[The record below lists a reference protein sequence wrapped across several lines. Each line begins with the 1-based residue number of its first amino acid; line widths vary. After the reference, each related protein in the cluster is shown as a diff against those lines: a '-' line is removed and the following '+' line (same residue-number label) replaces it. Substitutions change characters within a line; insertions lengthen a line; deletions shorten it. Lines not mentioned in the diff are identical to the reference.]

1 MNLSFTAYLSLL
13 SLFVKIEMYFW
24 FIISVMFEDYE
35 DVVEVDTEPGLG
47 NQGVLGM
54 TAAPWSVS
62 ITTTLP
68 KPTTTVTSGWSVRIS
83 TAMNEMRPLVED
95 QYGGQR
101 PAGFTDDAEAGL
113 RLQAWLNV
121 SLIFVGYFLN
131 NLCLNGWFI
140 LFMVK

>member
-1 MNLSFTAYLSLL
+1 
-13 SLFVKIEMYFW
+13 
-24 FIISVMFEDYE
+24 MFEDYE

-83 TAMNEMRPLVED
+83 TAMNEMRPLAED

-140 LFMVK
+140 LLMVKNDETMVLRHLRLAQA

>member
-1 MNLSFTAYLSLL
+1 
-13 SLFVKIEMYFW
+13 MYFW

-35 DVVEVDTEPGLG
+35 EVVEVDTEPGLG

-83 TAMNEMRPLVED
+83 TAMNEMRPLAEN
-95 QYGGQR
+95 QNGGQR
-101 PAGFTDDAEAGL
+101 PASFTEDAEAGL
-113 RLQAWLNV
+113 RLQAWLDV
-121 SLIFVGYFLN
+121 SRIFVEYFLIIYTFTVY
-131 NLCLNGWFI
+131 FI
-140 LFMVK
+140 RIRGQRMMLWS

>member
-1 MNLSFTAYLSLL
+1 
-13 SLFVKIEMYFW
+13 
-24 FIISVMFEDYE
+24 MFEDYE
-35 DVVEVDTEPGLG
+35 EVVEVDTEPGLG

-83 TAMNEMRPLVED
+83 TAMNEMRPLAED

-140 LFMVK
+140 LTHGKK